1 MENRTK
7 ICKYCRTEID
17 SKASVCP
24 NCRKSQSSLGCLL
37 ALLAVPLFI
46 LITLITTPAPQ
57 NYKDSGSMVIEN
69 NQVADKAKPI
79 TEETATN
86 QDSVL
91 EEQNI
96 WEDDEIAETEVV
108 AESDFS
114 YEISDTSFE
123 YYTNSI
129 GSVEFYGIVEV
140 TNTGTS
146 NIYLHDCVFDLE
158 DNDGHLLQSENMISA
173 CPDIIAPGEK
183 GYFYNNIGS
192 TYIDKSVS
200 LDNGLRLVPSYK
212 IEKATGVVVDYDVT
226 DTAVRE
232 ADYGLGVKATGRI
245 TNNTEEDC
253 GLLYVEII
261 YYNSD
266 GKVIA
271 ISGTNVTDLSAGTTK
286 SFEDFAM
293 FANDSLTI
301 NNVANYK
308 VIARKSYYQW

>member
-1 MENRTK
+1 MGNKTK

-37 ALLAVPLFI
+37 ALVAIPLFI
-46 LITLITTPAPQ
+46 LIVLITTPTTQ
-57 NYKDSGSMVIEN
+57 DYEDSGSVVIEN
-69 NQVADKAKPI
+69 NQVVDKAEPI
-79 TEETATN
+79 TKEEITN
-86 QDSVL
+86 EDSIA
-91 EEQNI
+91 EEQSSLK
-96 WEDDEIAETEVV
+96 DDEIVETE
-108 AESDFS
+108 ATTESDFS

-123 YYTNSI
+123 YYANSI

-146 NIYLHDCVFDLE
+146 NIYLHDCTFDLE
-158 DNDGHLLQSENMISA
+158 DNDGHLLQSESMISA

-200 LDNGLRLVPSYK
+200 LDNGVRLVPSYK
-212 IEKATGVVVDYDVT
+212 IEKARGDIVDYDVA
-226 DTAVRE
+226 DTAIRE
-232 ADYGLGVKATGRI
+232 ADYGFGIKTTGRI
-245 TNNTEEDC
+245 TNNTDEDC
-253 GLLYVEII
+253 GLLYVEVI

-286 SFEDFAM
+286 SFEDSTM
-293 FANDSLTI
+293 FANDSVTI
-301 NNVANYK
+301 NSVANYK